1 METFPVA
8 GYCHPK
14 FHKIETIFSEAI
26 KSGHELGASVAIE
39 HEGEMV
45 VNLFGGHKDEKREK
59 VWEQNTWVN
68 VFSVPKAVTATCIDK
83 LIEEGKLDCNEKVT
97 TYWPEYGNN
106 GKEDTKVSDFL
117 CHRAGMFGFS
127 EGIPITNW
135 TKFEHFTEALE
146 KQKPIREPG
155 SSQGYHAL
163 TYGWLVGEI
172 IKRIDG
178 RSVGQYFEEEIAAPF
193 GIDFK
198 IGLTPDDFS
207 NCADMI
213 MLERDDDA
221 QVFPLEKIKY
231 IPSFLLPRQ
240 LKNMKNAIIGGDF
253 YWAFQSIAQGAGLTG
268 VNDPEWRCAE
278 IPSANGHGSAEGLAK
293 LYGILSSGGSRN
305 NKKIIS
311 PQTLDLVT
319 TQISNGPDTV
329 LMGGDVAF
337 GLGYMLYNQTARVE
351 ESPKHTKGY
360 FGHAGIGGAVA
371 YGDKNKKLGFA
382 FVCNKEHKIRELYK
396 TSNQISKALHAL
408 I

>member
-1 METFPVA
+1 
-8 GYCHPK
+8 
-14 FHKIETIFSEAI
+14 
-26 KSGHELGASVAIE
+26 
-39 HEGEMV
+39 
-45 VNLFGGHKDEKREK
+45 
-59 VWEQNTWVN
+59 
-68 VFSVPKAVTATCIDK
+68 
-83 LIEEGKLDCNEKVT
+83 
-97 TYWPEYGNN
+97 
-106 GKEDTKVSDFL
+106 
-117 CHRAGMFGFS
+117 
-127 EGIPITNW
+127 
-135 TKFEHFTEALE
+135 
-146 KQKPIREPG
+146 
-155 SSQGYHAL
+155 
-163 TYGWLVGEI
+163 
-172 IKRIDG
+172 
-178 RSVGQYFEEEIAAPF
+178 
-193 GIDFK
+193 
-198 IGLTPDDFS
+198 
-207 NCADMI
+207 MI

-360 FGHAGIGGAVA
+360 FGHAGIG
-371 YGDKNKKLGFA
+371 L
-382 FVCNKEHKIRELYK
+382 
-396 TSNQISKALHAL
+396 SL
-408 I
+408 IHI

>member
-8 GYCHPK
+8 GYCDPK
-14 FHKIETIFSEAI
+14 FKKIESIFSEAI
-26 KSGHELGASVAIE
+26 NSGHELGASVAIE
-39 HEGEMV
+39 YEGEMV

-68 VFSVPKAVTATCIDK
+68 VFSVTKAVTATCIAK

-106 GKEDTKVSDFL
+106 GKENTKVSDFL

-135 TKFEHFTEALE
+135 TKFEHFREALE

-172 IKRIDG
+172 IKRVDG
-178 RSVGQYFEEEIAAPF
+178 RSVGKYFEEEIAVPF

-198 IGLTPDDFS
+198 IGLSPEDFS

-213 MLERDDDA
+213 MIERDDA

-240 LKNMKNAIIGGDF
+240 LKNMKNAIVGGDF
-253 YWAFQSIAQGAGLTG
+253 YWAFQSLAQGAGLTG

-293 LYGILSSGGSRN
+293 LYGILSSGGSRD
-305 NKKIIS
+305 NKKLIS
-311 PQTLDLVT
+311 PQTLDLIT

-329 LMGGDVAF
+329 LTVSYTH
-337 GLGYMLYNQTARVE
+337 LTLPTIYSV
-351 ESPKHTKGY
+351 
-360 FGHAGIGGAVA
+360 
-371 YGDKNKKLGFA
+371 
-382 FVCNKEHKIRELYK
+382 
-396 TSNQISKALHAL
+396 
-408 I
+408 

>member
-1 METFPVA
+1 
-8 GYCHPK
+8 
-14 FHKIETIFSEAI
+14 
-26 KSGHELGASVAIE
+26 
-39 HEGEMV
+39 
-45 VNLFGGHKDEKREK
+45 
-59 VWEQNTWVN
+59 
-68 VFSVPKAVTATCIDK
+68 
-83 LIEEGKLDCNEKVT
+83 
-97 TYWPEYGNN
+97 
-106 GKEDTKVSDFL
+106 
-117 CHRAGMFGFS
+117 
-127 EGIPITNW
+127 
-135 TKFEHFTEALE
+135 
-146 KQKPIREPG
+146 
-155 SSQGYHAL
+155 
-163 TYGWLVGEI
+163 
-172 IKRIDG
+172 
-178 RSVGQYFEEEIAAPF
+178 
-193 GIDFK
+193 
-198 IGLTPDDFS
+198 
-207 NCADMI
+207 
-213 MLERDDDA
+213 
-221 QVFPLEKIKY
+221 
-231 IPSFLLPRQ
+231 
-240 LKNMKNAIIGGDF
+240 MKNAIIGGDF